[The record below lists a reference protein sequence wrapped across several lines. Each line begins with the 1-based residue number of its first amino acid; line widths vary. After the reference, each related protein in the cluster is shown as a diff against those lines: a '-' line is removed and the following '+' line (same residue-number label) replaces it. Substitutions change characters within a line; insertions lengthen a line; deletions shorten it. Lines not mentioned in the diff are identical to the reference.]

1 MRPVQREST
10 PSILARRL
18 REAIVA
24 GELAPGERLGEVEL
38 ATELGV
44 SRGPLREAMQRLT
57 QEGLLVSVPNR
68 GLFVARLTGQ
78 DVRDVYLA
86 RTAVER
92 AALTEILHREATDDR
107 LSDILDRMTR
117 AAERGDEDLLRETDL
132 EFHERLVALAGS
144 PRLARMHATLVTE
157 TRMCLRELQGTY
169 AAPVDRVREHEE
181 IVAALRRGDGAAADR
196 LLVAHMEDGLARLG
210 AGRLLAGDRGAVAS
224 SSGADGRPPATDP
237 Q

>member
-38 ATELGV
+38 AAELGV

-68 GLFVARLTGQ
+68 GLFVTRLTEQ

-92 AALTEILHREATDDR
+92 AALTEILHQEATADR
-107 LSDILDRMTR
+107 LSDVLGRMAR

-144 PRLARMHATLVTE
+144 PRLTRMHATLVTE
-157 TRMCLRELQGTY
+157 TRMCLRDLQGAY
-169 AAPVDRVREHEE
+169 AAPVDRVREHED
-181 IVAALRRGDGAAADR
+181 IVAALRRGDGPGADR

-210 AGRLLAGDRGAVAS
+210 AGRL
-224 SSGADGRPPATDP
+224 
-237 Q
+237 